1 VKKNKRK
8 AYRLRNDIDVIK
20 DIDLD
25 GFCRE
30 LAEKLYSFHSL
41 GKAFNEDECAENRL
55 KKRLAE
61 TKVLR
66 NELCKL
72 RDKLPTDSEVGI
84 SSDSSSVE
92 SGREEVVTHPFDQP
106 HPLPVSTTQKM
117 AKKNRMGQRL
127 RRKISEQTFGSS
139 AHHLSKDSVSGGL
152 PKVKVHIHS
161 SHPSWEAARKTRKET
176 SAIDK
181 FCGSRTLF
189 SDSD

>member
-1 VKKNKRK
+1 MEKQLKPFVKRAKVFVIRKLTRRIKLLKDKRGTEQQVKKNKRK

-41 GKAFNEDECAENRL
+41 GKAFNVCVCVCVRAYMFYNDFVQEDECAENRL

-117 AKKNRMGQRL
+117 
-127 RRKISEQTFGSS
+127 
-139 AHHLSKDSVSGGL
+139 V
-152 PKVKVHIHS
+152 
-161 SHPSWEAARKTRKET
+161 
-176 SAIDK
+176 
-181 FCGSRTLF
+181 
-189 SDSD
+189 

>member
-1 VKKNKRK
+1 MEKQLKPFVKRAKVFVIRKLTRRIKLLKDKRGTEQQVKKNKRK

-66 NELCKL
+66 NELCKCNL
-72 RDKLPTDSEVGI
+72 LIEG
-84 SSDSSSVE
+84 
-92 SGREEVVTHPFDQP
+92 
-106 HPLPVSTTQKM
+106 M
-117 AKKNRMGQRL
+117 
-127 RRKISEQTFGSS
+127 
-139 AHHLSKDSVSGGL
+139 
-152 PKVKVHIHS
+152 
-161 SHPSWEAARKTRKET
+161 
-176 SAIDK
+176 
-181 FCGSRTLF
+181 SRYSILCR
-189 SDSD
+189 